1 MTAVQEGVQMHGER
15 PNRLDLRRPYLFT
28 FLIVALVLAVTG
40 TSGAAARS
48 SGLPGR
54 LEERA

>member
-1 MTAVQEGVQMHGER
+1 MHGER

-40 TSGAAARS
+40 TSRAAARS